1 MYRPSRIPLF
11 STPYVFLFFTWG
23 FDVMTT
29 PPSYALDL
37 HLSFIGL
44 RSLLFFIAAPS
55 YARGSD
61 FTMFISDR
69 SWKKRKDRGRSKY
82 ECHQPLLSAEGEAD
96 RC

>member
-1 MYRPSRIPLF
+1 MYRPSRVPLF
-11 STPYVFLFFTWG
+11 STLYVFLFFTWC

-44 RSLLFFIAAPS
+44 RSLLLFIGAPS
-55 YARGSD
+55 YPRGED

-69 SWKKRKDRGRSKY
+69 SWKKRKDRRRKY
-82 ECHQPLLSAEGEAD
+82 EWHQPLLSAEGEAD